1 MIIFFLLLFATLMNN
16 FSSIQIQPTI
26 KQFQVMENCPN
37 GTIVGLIP
45 TYSSNHRMILLDDAH
60 GRFIINSK
68 GEIIVSVFILF
79 FFVNYN
85 SKYYIIIWTELYIF
99 LF

>member
-1 MIIFFLLLFATLMNN
+1 MSGSGRDTPTGEEAKDITKTRAKY
-16 FSSIQIQPTI
+16 QIS
-26 KQFQVMENCPN
+26 VMENCPN
-37 GTIVGLIP
+37 GTVVGLIP
-45 TYSSNHRMILLDDAH
+45 TNSSNYRMILLDDAH